1 MGRRITA
8 LKEGETVIE
17 PLSERI
23 VGRVALEDVYDPV
36 AKEIIVH
43 EGQEITEEDAQQID
57 SRGIDSLEVR
67 SVLRCETK
75 HGVCS
80 KCYGRNLATGRMV
93 EIGEA
98 VGVIAAQSIGEPGTQ
113 LTLRTFHTGGAAE
126 RIAEEVYHTAMFKG
140 EVKYEGLEVAK
151 RSTGEMISLVKRGA
165 LTLKG
170 RKRKRTFGIPYG
182 ATIYVKDGQK
192 VKEGDVL
199 CEWEPYSPPILS
211 HTKGKVNVED
221 LNEGV
226 TLKEVFEEGKIER
239 VVEMDRH
246 RRFLPRI
253 DMQDPKSDEVLEK
266 VHLVQDARL
275 AVREGDVI
283 DRGDLVARM
292 PREAGRTRDI
302 TGGLP
307 RVEELFEARSPKDKA
322 KVSEID
328 GIVKISPPEKNYFK
342 IKVISESGDEREYD
356 IPYGKYLL
364 VSDGEKIEAGEPLTT
379 GPIDP
384 HDILRIRGP
393 IFVQEFLLDQIQEV
407 YRLSGV
413 KIDDKH
419 IEIIV
424 RQMMR
429 KVKIEDSGDTQLIQ
443 GDIVDFYKV
452 LKENE
457 KVAIRDPNAAP
468 AQSNP
473 ILLGISKATLTM
485 DSFIAAASFQETTK
499 VLANAAIAGKRDN
512 LRSLKENVIIGN
524 LIPGGTGLKRFR
536 EDLEPLPSEAATAEA
551 EESTE
556 TVKESAESQG

>member
-1 MGRRITA
+1 MGRHITA

-17 PLSERI
+17 ALSERI

-36 AKEIIVH
+36 SKEIIVH
-43 EGQEITEEDAQQID
+43 EGDEITEEASATIEE
-57 SRGIDSLEVR
+57 RGIDSLEVR

-80 KCYGRNLATGRMV
+80 KCYGRNLASGRMV
-93 EIGEA
+93 EQGEA

-126 RIAEEVYHTAMFKG
+126 RIAEEVYHTALFKG
-140 EVKYEGLEVAK
+140 TVKYQDLDVAK
-151 RSTGEMISLVKRGA
+151 RKSGELVSLVKRGY
-165 LTLKG
+165 LILSSG
-170 RKRKRTFGIPYG
+170 KRKRIFGVPYG
-182 ATIYVKDGQK
+182 ATLYVKDGQK

-199 CEWEPYSPPILS
+199 CEWEPYSLPILS
-211 HTKGKVNVED
+211 HSKGKVKFVD
-221 LNEGV
+221 LNEGI

-246 RRFLPRI
+246 RRFFPRI
-253 DMQDPKSDEVLEK
+253 DIYAPRKDEVVEK
-266 VHLVQDARL
+266 IHLVQDARL
-275 AVREGDVI
+275 AAREGDTV
-283 DRGDLVARM
+283 DKGDLVARM

-342 IKVISESGDEREYD
+342 VKVISDAGEEREYD

-364 VSDGEKIEAGEPLTT
+364 VSDGERIEAGEPLTT

-443 GDIVDFYKV
+443 GDIVDFHKV
-452 LKENE
+452 QKENE
-457 KVAIRDPNAAP
+457 KVATTEPGAEP

-473 ILLGISKATLTM
+473 ILLGITKATLTM

-499 VLANAAIAGKRDN
+499 VLANAAIAGKRDS

-524 LIPGGTGLKRFR
+524 LIPSGTGLKEFR
-536 EDLEPLPSEAATAEA
+536 KYREAMVPVTDVETAEEEKVEAA
-551 EESTE
+551 
-556 TVKESAESQG
+556 G